1 MPKKSIEINP
11 FDGGLNNYA
20 DARDI
25 KENELA
31 VATNVD
37 TDQPGRIMI
46 GKRTKDMSARTGP
59 ASVSAGTGLFQYNS
73 DYNTSNAGVP
83 TEYQLLY
90 DNNTL
95 YRRDISSTNFTSI
108 ASLGSA
114 YNPVYYALDGNV
126 RLGDGNLSSDT
137 KFVGVTDVDNFGNNQ
152 ALALTIVNSY
162 IDPPTDGDLT
172 KDPADQTAAPSSQ
185 STNYI
190 DMIVQQKTGN
200 KTDWFTFD
208 GSDSSD
214 KQLTSIKNG
223 GYSSNPVTVINNA
236 ITESNINSHALI
248 DTSHTLNGTSV
259 NASDGE
265 YYHVDKGNSS
275 VTYSECQI
283 FFASGQETSFEDK
296 SIFVDLYI
304 PSGTKSNLKTEAI
317 VFEVGNNESNH
328 YRYNIANSQI
338 TEDQWQTHELKFGH
352 HDSQDGS
359 PNAVGILYF
368 KATAQFQS
376 SSNTN
381 TDWGIDELKTG
392 DITVGTWNG
401 RYRFFYSW
409 IYDKVQ
415 ESIPFKFNNQ
425 TTFFEVENKILQFRA
440 HLKLSSS
447 PGDNDRITGANVYF
461 VEYDLDDNPLDTDK
475 KLLME
480 IDVEKG
486 IKKVGGETFEVWG
499 QATGGSS
506 GFEAPYNNAH
516 TNYLQIFDPSGLET
530 FSTKAGYSE
539 YEKLKK
545 IKFATAVAMNRRSY
559 VGNVKITDSNNKET
573 LYSDRIYKSEPNMPD
588 VFTELNYVDIAIN
601 DGEKITAL
609 ANLGDLL
616 LQYKERSMY
625 IINCTQEIEY
635 LEDTHAFRGV
645 WGQGAVCTTDAG
657 IVWVNKHGLFL
668 FNGKQVTSLIDNKI
682 DPTYWRNKI
691 GAKPLVG
698 YEPTNRTILVVGN
711 SDDNSNG
718 FVFSLVAN
726 SFNYITNSSDLDGNL
741 FSTDMTNLTSSNA
754 GVLSW
759 YVDNGSD
766 VKEQEWVTSLGD
778 THIEILSRDQDF
790 KDPARRKMVKN
801 VYLTYK
807 LPSGQ
812 AVPTIKFRTNG
823 GTTDYSFDAALSAG
837 HNDWYTQ
844 VLKPATSAQANNI
857 YSFQVRIY
865 GSTGKDFQI
874 NDINVV
880 YRDKVLK

>member
-46 GKRTKDMSARTGP
+46 GKRTKDKSVRTGP
-59 ASVSAGTGLFQYNS
+59 ASISAGKGLFQYNS

-95 YRRDISSTNFTSI
+95 YRRDTGSTNFTSI
-108 ASLGSA
+108 SSLGSA
-114 YNPVYYALDGNV
+114 YNPVYYSLDGNV
-126 RLGDGNLSSDT
+126 RLSDGDHSSDT
-137 KFVGVTDVDNFGNNQ
+137 KFIGVTNVDNFSLNQ
-152 ALALTIVNSY
+152 APALTIVNSY

-172 KDPADQTAAPSSQ
+172 RDPADSTAAPSSQ

-190 DMIVQQKTGN
+190 DMIVKKKTGSSS
-200 KTDWFTFD
+200 DWFTFN
-208 GSDSSD
+208 SDDTSD
-214 KQLTSIKNG
+214 KTMTKISNGATNTSND
-223 GYSSNPVTVINNA
+223 V
-236 ITESNINSHALI
+236 TESNFSSASDIASTHN
-248 DTSHTLNGTSV
+248 LNGSNV
-259 NASDGE
+259 NANEGDYYRVGKTDG
-265 YYHVDKGNSS
+265 S
-275 VTYSECQI
+275 VSYSECRI
-283 FFASGQETSFEDK
+283 TFPTGQEVSFQDKSVFVDVYVPTTTKNNLEATSFIIE
-296 SIFVDLYI
+296 I
-304 PSGTKSNLKTEAI
+304 
-317 VFEVGNNESNH
+317 GNSESDH
-328 YRYNIANSQI
+328 YTYNIASSSV
-338 TEDQWQTHELKFGH
+338 EVDQWQTLEFPFGN
-352 HDSQDGS
+352 HDEMDGS
-359 PNAVGILYF
+359 PNATGIKYF
-368 KATAQFQS
+368 KITAKFQNAS
-376 SSNTN
+376 STESNGN
-381 TDWGIDELKTG
+381 AVEWGVDNLKIG
-392 DITVGTWNG
+392 ENSRGTWNG
-401 RYRFFYSW
+401 KYRFFYSW
-409 IYDKVQ
+409 IYDKTQ
-415 ESIPFKFNNQ
+415 ESIPFKFNGQ
-425 TTFFEVENKILQFRA
+425 STYYEVENKILQFRA

-447 PGDNDRITGANVYF
+447 PGANDRITGANVYY

-475 KLLME
+475 KLLLE
-480 IDVEKG
+480 IDVEQG
-486 IKKVGGETFEVWG
+486 IKKVGAETFEAWG
-499 QATGGSS
+499 AAAGSNTGY
-506 GFEAPYNNAH
+506 EAPQNSGH
-516 TNYLQIFDPSGLET
+516 TAFVQVFDPSGLET
-530 FSTKAGYSE
+530 FSTRAGYSE

-545 IKFATAVAMNRRSY
+545 MKYATAVAMNRRSY
-559 VGNVKITDSNNKET
+559 VGNVKITDAYDKDT
-573 LYSDRIYKSEPNMPD
+573 VYSDRIYKSEPNMPD

-635 LEDTHAFRGV
+635 LEDTHHFRGV

-682 DPTYWRNKI
+682 DPTYWAGKI

-718 FVFSLVAN
+718 FIFSLVAN
-726 SFNYITNSSDLDGNL
+726 SFNYITATDDLDGNL
-741 FSTDMTNLTSSNA
+741 FTTDMTNLVSSNT
-754 GVLSW
+754 GNLSW
-759 YVDNGSD
+759 YIDNGSD
-766 VKEQEWVTSLGD
+766 VKEQEWVTSLSN
-778 THIEILSRDQDF
+778 THIEILTRDQDF

-807 LPSGQ
+807 LPSAQ

-823 GTTDYSFDAALSAG
+823 GTTDYSFDSALSAG